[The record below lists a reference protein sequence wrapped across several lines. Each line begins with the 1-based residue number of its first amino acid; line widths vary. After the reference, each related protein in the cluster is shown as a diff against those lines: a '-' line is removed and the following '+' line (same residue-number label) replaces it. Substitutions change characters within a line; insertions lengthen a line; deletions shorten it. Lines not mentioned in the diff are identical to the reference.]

1 MNNKT
6 NTNPPPQSQ
15 QQLFVSRRQ
24 LCARWGVSIDFL
36 RQLEESRE
44 LTPIKL
50 SPRCLRYKIAEIE
63 AFESAKMNT

>member
-1 MNNKT
+1 MKETT
-6 NTNPPPQSQ
+6 NTNPPRPD

-44 LTPIKL
+44 LTPVKL
-50 SPRCLRYKIAEIE
+50 SPRCLRYKIAEVE
-63 AFESAKMNT
+63 AFESSK